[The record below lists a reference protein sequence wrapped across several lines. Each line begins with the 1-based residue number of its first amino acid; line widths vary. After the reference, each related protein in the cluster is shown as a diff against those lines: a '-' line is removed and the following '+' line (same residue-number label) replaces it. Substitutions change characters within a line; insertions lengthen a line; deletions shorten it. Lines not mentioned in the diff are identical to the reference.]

1 MKLWKIF
8 PVFAQEKSKKKKLT
22 HKNFEL
28 YEVQWS
34 RLLHLWSSKEA
45 TRDEKKMMKRNF
57 SKVLQCVKLEEK
69 QIKKI
74 LKNLFFLL

>member
-8 PVFAQEKSKKKKLT
+8 PVFAQEKGKNLT

-45 TRDEKKMMKRNF
+45 TGDEKKKMRRNF
-57 SKVLQCVKLEEK
+57 SKVLQCAKLE
-69 QIKKI
+69 KK
-74 LKNLFFLL
+74 

>member
-8 PVFAQEKSKKKKLT
+8 PGFSQEKGKNLT

-28 YEVQWS
+28 YEVQLS

-45 TRDEKKMMKRNF
+45 TRDEKKNDENK
-57 SKVLQCVKLEEK
+57 
-69 QIKKI
+69 
-74 LKNLFFLL
+74 FF

>member
-8 PVFAQEKSKKKKLT
+8 PVFAQEKGKILT

-34 RLLHLWSSKEA
+34 RLLHLWIGVARRLLEMK
-45 TRDEKKMMKRNF
+45 KKMMRRNF

-69 QIKKI
+69 
-74 LKNLFFLL
+74 

>member
-8 PVFAQEKSKKKKLT
+8 PVFAQEKGKNLT

-28 YEVQWS
+28 HEVQWS
-34 RLLHLWSSKEA
+34 RLLHLWSTKEA
-45 TRDEKKMMKRNF
+45 TEDEKKMMRRNF

-69 QIKKI
+69 
-74 LKNLFFLL
+74 

>member
-8 PVFAQEKSKKKKLT
+8 PVFAQEKGKILT
-22 HKNFEL
+22 HKIFEL

-45 TRDEKKMMKRNF
+45 IGDEKKQKKND
-57 SKVLQCVKLEEK
+57 EK
-69 QIKKI
+69 K
-74 LKNLFFLL
+74 FF